1 MKKVLY
7 LLILIISLFIIN
19 NLIRSI
25 FSLWQKHDLIGEAT
39 LQLQQEKNENQKLA
53 DQLDRVKRVDFV
65 EEEARNKLFMVK
77 PGEKVVIMGDP
88 SEDAEQKK
96 SSSKVI
102 AVPIWRQWWNL
113 FF

>member
-1 MKKVLY
+1 MKKVVY
-7 LLILIISLFIIN
+7 LLILIVSLFIIN

-25 FSLWQKHDLIGEAT
+25 FSLWQKHDVIGEA
-39 LQLQQEKNENQKLA
+39 QKELQQEKNEHQKLA
-53 DQLDRVKRVDFV
+53 DQLDRVKRTEFV

-77 PGEKVVIMGDP
+77 PGEKVVIIASTTPD
-88 SEDAEQKK
+88 SEQKG

-102 AVPIWRQWWNL
+102 AIPIWKQWLNL